1 MLIRC
6 TSSFMFRCFILLAS
20 CMLVSSCSQRH
31 APAPVVE
38 VKWHSYSSRQLVHVV
53 RRNETLY
60 AIAFRY
66 DKDYRQLAELNHLR
80 PPFALQVG
88 QRIRLTKGSPVYRSN
103 YTPTTYAPTKTVWIN
118 KPVARPMLRKTPVSF
133 ARKNSPIPSGSS
145 ANAWVWPVQG
155 RVVTHFFPSQ
165 GKKGIDIAGKKGDV
179 VRAAGSGIVAYS
191 GSGLSGYGHLIIIKH
206 QNQFLTAYGDN
217 LKNVV
222 KEGQNVKAGQVI
234 AEIGIV
240 DRKFWGV
247 HFEIRK
253 SGQPVNPVNYLRK

>member
-1 MLIRC
+1 MRIRC
-6 TSSFMFRCFILLAS
+6 IILLVS
-20 CMLVSSCSQRH
+20 CFLIISCSQRYS
-31 APAPVVE
+31 PAPVVE
-38 VKWHSYSSRQLVHVV
+38 VKWHSYSSRQIFHVV
-53 RRNETLY
+53 RPNETLY

-66 DKDYRQLAELNHLR
+66 DKDYRHLAVLNHLR

-88 QRIRLTKGSPVYRSN
+88 QRIRLAKGNPIYHA
-103 YTPTTYAPTKTVWIN
+103 YHAPTKTVWIN
-118 KPVARPMLRKTPVSF
+118 KPLARPVVKKTSLLSVRKHTPL
-133 ARKNSPIPSGSS
+133 SS
-145 ANAWVWPVQG
+145 DNTWVWPVKG
-155 RVVTHFFPSQ
+155 KVVANFFPSQ
-165 GKKGIDIAGKKGDV
+165 GKKGIDIAGKKGDF

-222 KEGQNVKAGQVI
+222 KEGQYVKAGQII
-234 AEIGIV
+234 ADIGIV

-253 SGQPVNPVNYLRK
+253 SGQPVNPVNYLRH